1 MNIQILTILNCPM
14 FGFFVTLKKMSFNKP
29 IIAILSLTLLIACK
43 HGKPGQNKSLLPADS
58 KRNIEGSFPIS
69 GAYALYPVVKKWSDD
84 FMKIHPALHIVIRQ
98 GGTGQGVDDL
108 LSRKNQ
114 LAMISRAIT
123 DEEQT
128 EGIWVLP
135 VAKEGVAPIVN
146 QRNPFINRIL
156 ERGITPEKL
165 IKLFTGDKQ
174 VTWGELLDS
183 TVKEKVVVYTRADE
197 SGAASVWAGFLWKES
212 TDLKGIKVTDDEEM
226 IKSIQGNPLAI
237 GYCNF
242 FYAFDPGTGERV
254 NDIQVI
260 PVDLDFDRKIDRREV
275 PFSNIK
281 KAQRGLWL
289 GYYPKNLT
297 RELTF
302 GSIGKPSDPDILEF
316 LNYALTEGQV
326 TVASMG
332 FCELNDVY
340 IKNALNSLK

>member
-1 MNIQILTILNCPM
+1 MSLNKSIIPILC
-14 FGFFVTLKKMSFNKP
+14 
-29 IIAILSLTLLIACK
+29 LTLLFACK
-43 HGKPGQNKSLLPADS
+43 PGKPEQNQSKLPAETKKDIS
-58 KRNIEGSFPIS
+58 GSFTIS
-69 GAYALYPVVKKWSDD
+69 GAYALYPLVKKWGDD
-84 FMKIHPALHIVIRQ
+84 FMKIHPAVQIVVKQ

-108 LSRKNQ
+108 LSKKNQ
-114 LAMISRAIT
+114 LAMISRPLT

-146 QRNPFINRIL
+146 QRNPFLKRIL

-165 IKLFTGDKQ
+165 IRLFTGDKPM
-174 VTWGELLDS
+174 TWGALLDS

-197 SGAASVWAGFLWKES
+197 SGAAAVWAAFLWKES
-212 TDLKGIKVTDDEEM
+212 ADLKGIKVTGDEEM
-226 IKSIQGNPLAI
+226 IKSVQGNPLAI

-242 FYAFDPGTGERV
+242 SYAFDPGTGDQV
-254 NDIQVI
+254 KDIQVL
-260 PVDLDFDRKIDRREV
+260 PVDLDFDKIIDRKEV

-281 KAQRGLWL
+281 KAHRGLWL

-302 GSIGKPSDPDILEF
+302 GSIGKPTDPAILEF
-316 LNYALTEGQV
+316 LNYALTEGQAA
-326 TVASMG
+326 VASTG

-340 IKNALNSLK
+340 IKNALNTLK